1 MENTNHSR
9 HRPLGSKIIVHIH
22 KVLPPKTKG
31 GIILHEEARNK
42 MAYME
47 TCGVLEALGPTAF
60 KYEKRTWWQLIFGR
74 RALRED
80 KPKLGDVLTFRSYA
94 GIHIEHPG
102 PDGEIYYYRAL
113 EDHEIHSV
121 YE

>member
-47 TCGVLEALGPTAF
+47 TCGALEALGPTAF
-60 KYEKRTWWQLIFGR
+60 KDVEG
-74 RALRED
+74 